1 MTIGTP
7 PGFFRVPFRLP
18 DGEEVELDTDR
29 GLFSVAHVDPGTKVL
44 LAKAP
49 PPPSEGNL
57 VDLGCGYG
65 PISVA
70 LARQSPDAT
79 VWAVDVNPRARELTE
94 ANARRLGAAN
104 IKVIAPDDAPDD
116 LMLLAL
122 YSNPPL
128 HTGKSHL
135 HELLVHWLSRLAPEG
150 GAWLV
155 VKRSLGSDSL
165 IPWLTASGFP
175 AAKLGSRRGYRVIE
189 VKSAR
194 PGARAYKETGE

>member
-7 PGFFRVPFRLP
+7 SGFFKVPFRLP

-29 GLFSVAHVDPGTKVL
+29 GLFSVGHVDPGTKVL

-49 PPPSEGNL
+49 PPPPEGNL

-65 PISVA
+65 PISLA
-70 LARQSPDAT
+70 LAQQAPRAT
-79 VWAVDVNPRARELTE
+79 VWAVDVNPRARELTA
-94 ANARRLGAAN
+94 ANAGRLGASN
-104 IKVIAPDDAPDD
+104 VKVIAPDDAPGD
-116 LMLLAL
+116 LVVAAL

-128 HTGKSHL
+128 HTGKAHL
-135 HELLVHWLSRLAPEG
+135 HELLIHWLSRLAPDG

-165 IPWLTASGFP
+165 IPWLNASGFP
-175 AAKLGSRRGYRVIE
+175 AIKLGSRRGYRVIE
-189 VKSAR
+189 VKPTNAAI
-194 PGARAYKETGE
+194 GAREGQGQ